1 MHAEDRVRGNV
12 AKDRTFSK
20 YGGHSRNINFADIV
34 LPLVD
39 LEVKLITAYFVW
51 VNIDLFSRKS
61 PIITK
66 FRQNAFWSSKFTHL
80 PDLLL
85 TGLDIGQK

>member
-1 MHAEDRVRGNV
+1 MHKEDRVRGNV

-61 PIITK
+61 IITK

-85 TGLDIGQK
+85 TAGTAG